1 MSAPAAA
8 LTIAVCT
15 RDRAER
21 LRASLAALLDQTDP
35 DFELIVVDQSSAPNP
50 ELERLE
56 RERPRTTVLRDGGA
70 GLSRARNLALEA
82 ATGDWIAF
90 VDDDCLAE
98 PDTVAALRA
107 EIAAHPEVDWV
118 SGDVSAAGR
127 PAGDYPEVTTFP
139 VGRGRHV
146 RGRRVVPGAIGF
158 GVFFAVRRAAAR
170 RLGGWD
176 ERLGPGVA
184 DFPAADDMDFN
195 YRLLRSGGAAW
206 LSPRVRLRHDQ
217 WRAPEALPTLHRG
230 YVRAW
235 AGFAA
240 KQLRTGDVAGGLWL
254 WSYGLLDV
262 LDMAASAARRRSR
275 LRARLAAAKLR
286 GLAEG
291 TALGLRRR
299 W

>member
-1 MSAPAAA
+1 MSAPAVA
-8 LTIAVCT
+8 LTVAVCT

-21 LRASLAALLDQTDP
+21 LRATLAALLAQTDA
-35 DFELIVVDQSSAPNP
+35 DFELVVVDQSSSPNP

-82 ATGDWIAF
+82 ALGDWIAF

-98 PDTVAALRA
+98 RDTVAALRA

-127 PAGDYPEVTTFP
+127 PPGDYPEVTTFP
-139 VGRGRHV
+139 VPSARRV
-146 RGRRVVPGAIGF
+146 RGRRVVPGTIGF
-158 GVFFAVRRAAAR
+158 GVFFAVRRCTAR
-170 RLGGWD
+170 RLGGGD
-176 ERLGPGVA
+176 ERLGPGVP

-195 YRLLRSGGAAW
+195 YRLLRSGAAAW

-217 WRAPEALPTLHRG
+217 WRPVDALPALHRG

-235 AGFAA
+235 AGFAM

-254 WSYGLLDV
+254 WSWGVVDV
-262 LDMAASAARRRSR
+262 LDMAANAARRRSR
-275 LRARLAAAKLR
+275 LRARMAAAKLR